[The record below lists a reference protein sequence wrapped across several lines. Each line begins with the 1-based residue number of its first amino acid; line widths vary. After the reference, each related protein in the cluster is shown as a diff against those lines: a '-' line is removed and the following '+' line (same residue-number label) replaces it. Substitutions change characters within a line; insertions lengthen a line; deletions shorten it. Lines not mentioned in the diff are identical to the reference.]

1 MKHAAGQPVFYS
13 AAGKNVC
20 VNVQPRDLPDNV
32 DVVVTFEGQTRLTTG
47 SFPQQSAPASEQ
59 QQAWPAHNIDDDAAM
74 ANAPADSNAE
84 QPVWE
89 KPEQILPRRAPR
101 IHSDPEGNKGISVA
115 ELLARE
121 GRTPRRRATDEALSQ
136 PEPRSEETPT
146 AHFARVHGV
155 SAYAAAVATETKAE
169 EESVLRAMLR
179 HSDEEDSAHTPN
191 TVDTIDRIEP
201 ADSADTADTADTVVA
216 TQAAGQLG
224 ATEPAG
230 LFFGEEFLERPR
242 VSTLPEGFEP
252 HLMWPSALANLNRW
266 RWAMAASFV
275 EACAGTAM
283 MGMHALGLGESAV
296 YSNGMGL
303 TGIALVAGSITQAC
317 AAELLFRPVVPD
329 ELPYPIDHTAEH
341 PHGDVFADQDA
352 YFGEE
357 QWN

>member
-1 MKHAAGQPVFYS
+1 MRRGNRFFYS

-47 SFPQQSAPASEQ
+47 SFPQQSAPAQSAPAQSAPAAEP
-59 QQAWPAHNIDDDAAM
+59 QQAWPA
-74 ANAPADSNAE
+74 PAE
-84 QPVWE
+84 QPVRE

-101 IHSDPEGNKGISVA
+101 IHADPEGNKSISVA

-121 GRTPRRRATDEALSQ
+121 GRTPRRRATDEAPSQ

-146 AHFARVHGV
+146 AQFARVHGV

-169 EESVLRAMLR
+169 EESALSAMFR
-179 HSDEEDSAHTPN
+179 HSDEEDAAPTPT
-191 TVDTIDRIEP
+191 TVDTIDRIDP
-201 ADSADTADTADTVVA
+201 VPTTATADAVA
-216 TQAAGQLG
+216 APQAAGQLG
-224 ATEPAG
+224 ASEPAG
-230 LFFGEEFLERPR
+230 LFFEEEFLERPR

-283 MGMHALGLGESAV
+283 MGMHALGSGESSL
-296 YSNGMGL
+296 YSHGMGL
-303 TGIALVAGSITQAC
+303 AGIALVAGSITQAC

-329 ELPYPIDHTAEH
+329 ELPHPIDHTAEH
-341 PHGDVFADQDA
+341 PHDSVFTDQDA
-352 YFGEE
+352 DFGEE